1 MLDDL
6 KVHPRSQPFT
16 HSTHITFVSKLL
28 DMLSY
33 ELPVEDDQD
42 YEAKL
47 VPVLIIKEVVL
58 SGEDQKEGTMED
70 KVAHEDLEHGCN
82 ILFAFA
88 QV

>member
-42 YEAKL
+42 YETEL
-47 VPVLIIKEVVL
+47 VPVLIIEEVVL
-58 SGEDQKEGTMED
+58 SGENQEKGTMEH
-70 KVAHEDLEHGCN
+70 KIAHEDLEHSCN
-82 ILFAFA
+82 ILLAFT